1 MDRYIETG
9 IMCVYIY
16 ILTEDSYLI
25 QKTYMQQSKIHGRWV
40 WKQVKTKLK
49 IYIWKYSKLFKK
61 KKEKTARIL
70 IHQQKVITS
79 NRTENNIIINITIK
93 DVSHCKTYA
102 LDHVYIYIYIYI
114 YIQRLQTCNI
124 TRVIND

>member
-1 MDRYIETG
+1 MVVES
-9 IMCVYIY
+9 
-16 ILTEDSYLI
+16 E
-25 QKTYMQQSKIHGRWV
+25 
-40 WKQVKTKLK
+40 TKLK
-49 IYIWKYSKLFKK
+49 LNLKFRYENIVNYSKK

-102 LDHVYIYIYIYI
+102 LDHVYIYIYIYTKVTN
-114 YIQRLQTCNI
+114 L
-124 TRVIND
+124 